1 MTGDKLSLQVQTDL
15 DIISKEVPTQRVIE
29 LMVQAPEA
37 GAQKDRPKLNIALV
51 IDRSGSMKGEK
62 LEYVKEAA
70 AHVLDLLG
78 EQDRVAIVAYDDTI
92 ITLSD
97 SVQIGVDKRNE
108 LKNLVRNLEA
118 GNMTNLGGGWLHGCE
133 RIASVKAD
141 GYLNRTLL
149 LTDGLANVGITD
161 QEELGVHAKE
171 LHARGIATS
180 TFGVGLGF
188 NEHLLEHM
196 ANRGGGNYYFIE
208 HPRDIPTIF
217 MQEFKELAT
226 ITARKVLINI
236 GLPKQVDAQVLGS
249 WEFERTDDQLRII
262 VGDIAANQKRELYVR
277 LLTPPQ
283 KKRDHLELTI
293 HCSAENETGAI
304 SATKSSI
311 IFKYEDQ
318 KTVQSAELNKEVM
331 GRFASV
337 QLADEAIKAL
347 KLEREGK
354 AEEASRLLEMILPA
368 NAPYM
373 SEEKVTYYQ
382 NLSRRMKKRLTEI
395 DRKTSHSL
403 NYTSRRPR

>member
-1 MTGDKLSLQVQTDL
+1 MTEGKLSSHVQTDL
-15 DIISKEVPTQRVIE
+15 DMISREVPTQRVLE

-37 GAQKDRPKLNIALV
+37 SAQKDRPKLNIALV
-51 IDRSGSMKGEK
+51 IDRSGSMRGDK

-97 SVQIGVDKRNE
+97 SVQIGPDKRNE

-161 QEELGVHAKE
+161 QEELGVHARE

-196 ANRGGGNYYFIE
+196 ANRGGGNFYFIE

-217 MQEFKELAT
+217 IQELKELAT

-262 VGDIAANQKRELYVR
+262 VGGIAANQKRELYVR

-283 KKRDHLELTI
+283 NKRDHLELTI
-293 HCSAENETGAI
+293 HCSAENESGAI
-304 SATKSSI
+304 SGAKSSI
-311 IFKYEDQ
+311 IFKYEEQ
-318 KTVQSAELNKEVM
+318 KTVQSASLNKEVM

-347 KLEREGK
+347 KLEREGRSD
-354 AEEASRLLEMILPA
+354 EASHLLEMILPA